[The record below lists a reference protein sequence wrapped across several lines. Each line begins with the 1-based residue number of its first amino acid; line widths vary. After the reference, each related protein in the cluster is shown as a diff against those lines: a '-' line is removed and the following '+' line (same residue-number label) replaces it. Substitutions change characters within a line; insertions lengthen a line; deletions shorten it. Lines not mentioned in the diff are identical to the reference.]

1 MQRGGQSRADL
12 NQIMVSAAFSREE
25 IQVQTQ
31 TVQSNVHPLYSLYAI
46 YPQAGPSQQIT
57 APEHLLTVCSKS
69 LSFTFI

>member
-1 MQRGGQSRADL
+1 MASE
-12 NQIMVSAAFSREE
+12 AFSHEE
-25 IQVQTQ
+25 IQVQTE

-57 APEHLLTVCSKS
+57 VSERLLTACSKN